1 MKIILNRTSAGYW
14 VMEMDGLPAGIPLCI
29 EAGCRAGDVAVYV
42 ARCNPRA
49 KIGIRSACIGPDVVT
64 AYGDVVWLKDE
75 FVARA
80 SAIDLR
86 IGR

>member
-14 VMEMDGLPAGIPLCI
+14 VMEIDGLDPGIPLCTEPGI
-29 EAGCRAGDVAVYV
+29 AAGDIAVYV

-49 KIGIRSACIGPDVVT
+49 KIGIRSACIGPDVVQ

-75 FVARA
+75 FNERA
-80 SAIDLR
+80 QVQA
-86 IGR
+86 

>member
-14 VMEMDGLPAGIPLCI
+14 VMEMDGLPAGIPLCT
-29 EAGCRAGDVAVYV
+29 EPGVAAGDIAVYV

-49 KIGIRSACIGPDVVT
+49 KIGIRSACIGPDAVM

-75 FVARA
+75 FNERA
-80 SAIDLR
+80 QVQA
-86 IGR
+86 

>member
-14 VMEMDGLPAGIPLCI
+14 VMEMDGLPMGIPLCI

-49 KIGIRSACIGPDVVT
+49 KIGIRSACIGPDVVQ
-64 AYGDVVWLKDE
+64 AYGDVLWLKDE
-75 FVARA
+75 FNERA
-80 SAIDLR
+80 QVQQ
-86 IGR
+86 